1 MKTTMHAVN
10 PQGLAHPQFSQ
21 SWLLTPFVDTIGLC
35 SLAQRGTFEH
45 VNGLSTR
52 LQRWWIK
59 HPTTQRLTGQ
69 SVFTRIL
76 SNTIDLSGACVP
88 NSGLDGGAKNA
99 LNPQSVP
106 VHSLLCALLSTC
118 VLNSQ
123 ENKLMIY
130 TFLIAGGCQ
139 KLSDLKRIRTITVT
153 AQTEAK
159 ARKQLLGLPLVFISQ
174 SPVMEVAA

>member
-35 SLAQRGTFEH
+35 SLAQRGTFNF
-45 VNGLSTR
+45 VNGLDTR
-52 LQRWWIK
+52 LQSWWTR
-59 HPTTQRLTGQ
+59 HPQAMTYLGQ
-69 SVFTRIL
+69 FE
-76 SNTIDLSGACVP
+76 
-88 NSGLDGGAKNA
+88 
-99 LNPQSVP
+99 
-106 VHSLLCALLSTC
+106 LSTLYRTDGVSGH
-118 VLNSQ
+118 VLPVWAAWIGSQ
-123 ENKLMIY
+123 RKRPQLAFLDTHCRAATQSTLVIQNLGTIQMIY